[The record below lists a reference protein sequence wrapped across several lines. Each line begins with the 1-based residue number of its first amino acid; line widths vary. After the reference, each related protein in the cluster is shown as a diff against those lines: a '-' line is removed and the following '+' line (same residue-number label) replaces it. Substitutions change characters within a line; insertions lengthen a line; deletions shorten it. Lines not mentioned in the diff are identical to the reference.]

1 MPFIFLF
8 LWSFQIQCWI
18 RSVKFYTTFLKFPL
32 DEERTL
38 NVIERLMYVPFTRGL
53 NITAKH
59 FFKSFMFKNKFSP
72 KFFSFSIWFSF
83 TDTSDSC
90 ERRGKEAPSLFTTS
104 TRSRAFRPLFATLH
118 LRWLPRIFNHSAC
131 NYQMNTR
138 WDFSTCGN

>member
-18 RSVKFYTTFLKFPL
+18 RSVKFYTTLLKFPQ

-83 TDTSDSC
+83 TDTSDSW

-104 TRSRAFRPLFATLH
+104 TRSRVFRPLFATLH